1 MLIALEEEEVC
12 VPSLGRC
19 DWCTIVCVALTIDP
33 YINSSLSCAHSN
45 KIAKGTGYDNNHS
58 LSPQDGLT
66 AMSQARTKGH
76 LQIVELLQ
84 QYNV

>member
-1 MLIALEEEEVC
+1 MVLIALEEEEVC

-45 KIAKGTGYDNNHS
+45 KITKGTVMTIIILS
-58 LSPQDGLT
+58 LLS
-66 AMSQARTKGH
+66 MVSQP
-76 LQIVELLQ
+76 
-84 QYNV
+84 